1 MEFCILECRRFVAPD
16 PGGAVKRI
24 VRNHEFDF
32 YIDGARTVTFDGRVY
47 PVSAGSLCIRRPGQ
61 VCSGVGDYDCYQ
73 LTVDFSGKTP
83 SENYLRQKPLEI
95 EVCREN
101 PLVDDLPEV
110 FMPLHCGEMAD
121 LFGALCKEPELAS
134 ASAKLLASE
143 LLFLMN
149 ADCCHE
155 KYVRT
160 QPADPDVLRAAALVH
175 SESSYFAKRFKKVY
189 AKSPIEYLIEER
201 LAYAALLLVNTG
213 LTVEQIAAE
222 CGYRSTSFF
231 IRQFKSHY
239 AVPPGKY
246 RSERKL
252 R

>member
-110 FMPLHCGEMAD
+110 FMPLHRGEMAD

-134 ASAKLLASE
+134 ASANSE
-143 LLFLMN
+143 G
-149 ADCCHE
+149 E
-155 KYVRT
+155 IV
-160 QPADPDVLRAAALVH
+160 
-175 SESSYFAKRFKKVY
+175 S
-189 AKSPIEYLIEER
+189 
-201 LAYAALLLVNTG
+201 
-213 LTVEQIAAE
+213 
-222 CGYRSTSFF
+222 
-231 IRQFKSHY
+231 
-239 AVPPGKY
+239 
-246 RSERKL
+246 
-252 R
+252 